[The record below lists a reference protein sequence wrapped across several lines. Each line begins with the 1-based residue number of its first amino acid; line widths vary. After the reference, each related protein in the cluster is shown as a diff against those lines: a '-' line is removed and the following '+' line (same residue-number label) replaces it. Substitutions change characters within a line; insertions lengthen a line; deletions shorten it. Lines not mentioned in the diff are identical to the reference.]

1 MALKYEWMTVGH
13 AVVIYL
19 AMLAPPAESKDY
31 GILTRMLY
39 AAFLAEQGMAI
50 CTAGDPA
57 FASETGGPNGD
68 MHTYVQHIKAEVTAG
83 LSETERLSL
92 LKRAADIAKAETLQA
107 IRNLRAEE
115 PENETARLS
124 VWCQTVVKPLVHNVI
139 DTHDNHHDQ
148 IDRLLDRAKKD

>member
-19 AMLAPPAESKDY
+19 AMLAPPAESKDF

-83 LSETERLSL
+83 LSET
-92 LKRAADIAKAETLQA
+92 
-107 IRNLRAEE
+107 
-115 PENETARLS
+115 
-124 VWCQTVVKPLVHNVI
+124 VI

>member
-1 MALKYEWMTVGH
+1 
-13 AVVIYL
+13 
-19 AMLAPPAESKDY
+19 
-31 GILTRMLY
+31 MLY

-124 VWCQTVVKPLVHNVI
+124 VWCQTVVKPLV
-139 DTHDNHHDQ
+139 
-148 IDRLLDRAKKD
+148 RYS

>member
-19 AMLAPPAESKDY
+19 AMLAPQQNRKIS
-31 GILTRMLY
+31 
-39 AAFLAEQGMAI
+39 AEQGMAI

-57 FASETGGPNGD
+57 FASETGGPHGD

-115 PENETARLS
+115 PENESARLS